1 MSRLHGIQIFD
12 TRSSTYK
19 GLQFNAESPQVC
31 AQSYL
36 QAIGEG
42 DVTGHSLFVKYGKCA
57 GLQTTAMDVWESNSV
72 YVFPSVAQKMDITGG
87 TQDVNTTGAGAWK
100 VKINGLLAD
109 YSEITEEVTM
119 NGLTIVTTAAS
130 FLRINKMWVSAC
142 GSGGGVAFGTISAK
156 GTGGSV
162 VYGQISIGFSQSR
175 QLIYTTP
182 LGKSL
187 YITSI
192 RVSSG
197 VGNSTGNQ
205 KNNYVIFTLRATVDP
220 ESGLKS
226 TIFYP
231 IGEIGNMN
239 GSQELNLEVP
249 TKIPA
254 TADLKIGVIGD
265 TAQAVTCTAA
275 IRGWIE

>member
-19 GLQFNAESPQVC
+19 GLQFNAEAPQVC

-42 DVTGHSLFVKYGKCA
+42 DVIGHSLFVKYGKCS
-57 GLQTTAMDVWESNSV
+57 GLQTAAMDVWESNSV
-72 YVFPSVAQKMDITGG
+72 YVFPSVAQKMDVTGG
-87 TQDVNTTGAGAWK
+87 TLDVNALGAGAWK

-109 YSEITEEVTM
+109 YSETTEEITM
-119 NGLTIVTTAAS
+119 NGGTIVTTSAS

-142 GSGGGVAFGTISAK
+142 GTSGAASGTISAK

-162 VYGQISIGFSQSR
+162 VYAQISPSYTQSR
-175 QLIYTTP
+175 QLIYTVP

-187 YITSI
+187 YVTSL

-197 VGNSTGNQ
+197 VGNSTGSQ
-205 KNNYVIFTLRATVDP
+205 KNNYAIFTLRATVDP
-220 ESGLKS
+220 GSGLKS

-265 TAQAVTCTAA
+265 TAQAVICTAA